1 MESLPRMPK
10 PTVFIRMK
18 VVRFLPPWEYLAL
31 SGDIFEDPN
40 WNDVT
45 GI

>member
-10 PTVFIRMK
+10 PTVFNQNEGGKIFASPG
-18 VVRFLPPWEYLAL
+18 VFAL
-31 SGDIFEDPN
+31 IGDIFEDPN